1 LVAKVGDVL
10 DGRYHL
16 TQVLGEGG
24 MGTVFAAVDRS
35 SQAPLAV
42 KTLRRDLARDPALRE
57 RFEREARALFALSHP
72 HVVKVFDFGIADGMA
87 YIATELMVGRSLEQA
102 VDDGPIA
109 PAVAILWA
117 RQFLSALAF
126 AHAQGVAHRDLKSSN
141 LFLVKGPG
149 GLEQAKLLD
158 FGLVRFTDS
167 EQWGA
172 TATLTTDGEIMG
184 SPGYISPEQACGG
197 RADEMSDVYSA
208 GCLLFEM
215 LTGEWPFLEDTRT
228 KMFRAHLLQTPPRL
242 AASREGLSV
251 QPALQAL
258 LDKAMAKQKPDRFPN
273 AMALLSAFDTVPQPA
288 AWLSPRV

>member
-1 LVAKVGDVL
+1 
-10 DGRYHL
+10 
-16 TQVLGEGG
+16 
-24 MGTVFAAVDRS
+24 
-35 SQAPLAV
+35 
-42 KTLRRDLARDPALRE
+42 
-57 RFEREARALFALSHP
+57 
-72 HVVKVFDFGIADGMA
+72 VKVFDFGIADGMA